1 MPDDKELDLSQLQK
15 IEGEKVEGVKPETT
29 VVETADEK
37 LKKFESLLGKVSSE
51 NDELKRRLAG
61 FEETRKRETW
71 EDKWKALTTPPPTE
85 QPEPQRYQERPPE
98 QKPGLGEFD
107 YYNPVDSI
115 EKIVSKRLESE
126 LTKREKTNQENQKR
140 AYYEVG
146 QSNFV
151 RGYQGAVKTNPDL
164 FKGIDEVIAGS
175 ILESFRAG
183 KLGANDLGNPDIW
196 ESLAVAYRW
205 KNDRDYFKGGGGI
218 QGMANVGGTA
228 TPAQVKA
235 PEAKPVV
242 SDSEL
247 ESPSLRAIID
257 NLPSV
262 GGSLEKAK
270 ELIEYER
277 KQGQG

>member
-1 MPDDKELDLSQLQK
+1 MPDENKGLETIQPQT
-15 IEGEKVEGVKPETT
+15 IEGQKVEGGEQKTT
-29 VVETADEK
+29 VETAEDK
-37 LKKFESLLGKVSSE
+37 LKRYETLLGKATSE
-51 NDELKRRLAG
+51 LDEVKRRLTG

-71 EDKWKALTTPPPTE
+71 EDKWKALTSTPTE
-85 QPEPQRYQERPPE
+85 PPEQRYPERPPE

-115 EKIVSKRLESE
+115 DRIVSKRLESE
-126 LTKREKTNQENQKR
+126 LSKREKTNQEYSKKV
-140 AYYEVG
+140 YYETG
-146 QSNFV
+146 KSNFV
-151 RGYQGAVKTNPDL
+151 RGYQGAIKSNPDL
-164 FKGIDEVIAGS
+164 FKGIDEAIAGA
-175 ILESFRAG
+175 ILESFNQG
-183 KLGANDLGNPDIW
+183 KLGPNDVGNPEIW

-205 KNDRDYFKGGGGI
+205 KNDKDFFKGGGGI

-228 TPAQVKA
+228 TPSQVKS
-235 PEAKPVV
+235 PEAKQIV

-247 ESPSLRAIID
+247 ESPELRTLID

-277 KQGQG
+277 KWGQG